1 MFTFTP
7 NCEFYANQTHDNYDS
22 LIRKVRSIYCG
33 KVLRIEGGIVTALP
47 HGRLGQPKIVGTITK
62 H

>member
-7 NCEFYANQTHDNYDS
+7 DCEFYAKQTSDNYES

-33 KVLRIEGGIVTALP
+33 RPLRVENGIVTALP
-47 HGRLGQPKIVGTITK
+47 GGRLSQPKVVGTITRN
-62 H
+62 